1 MNCGENTSKLAVEV
15 LEALQAVVGKENV
28 SVCDS
33 NCCSDKKTKAI
44 VCVAPKSAQE
54 VAKIISIANKNEFRV
69 VSSNN
74 PEWAVDGTKYPQGG
88 ILVDLSR
95 IDEVVNFDRI
105 AMSVKVG
112 AGCTW
117 KALIDI
123 CAKEGFILGS
133 YPTDTSTTVGSWVVA
148 NGMGIGSYKNGS
160 AKSNVLNLQVVAAD
174 ATTLETGYDKIGYY
188 MSGYN
193 LTQLFSGSEG
203 TLGIITMATLKVLP
217 AGVTKA
223 IAYEFP
229 EFKDI
234 SKPLQKLVH
243 HASIKPYDIS
253 YSSVSKALL
262 VVLQGAE
269 EFITLEE
276 QEIDAIIGD
285 SAKKIDGAP
294 IWEERCGSKND
305 GVEVIVPVK
314 DWEAF
319 VIDLGDDVV
328 FGSIADRSTAL
339 FITLG
344 ETANTLGEKA
354 AKYGGRAVSSVS
366 FEWTPS
372 SLDVHED
379 SDLSRAVTPEI
390 ISKLEDIVGK
400 NNVTTNGVD
409 LILYSKDM
417 APLPKMAGIAF
428 NNMPDVVV
436 RPSKV
441 KEISEIAA
449 LAYKHGIPM
458 VPRGNSSWGL
468 GGCMPT
474 SGGIVI
480 DMSSKMNGIIDMD
493 PIGMYVKAG
502 AGITWKEL
510 LEACMKKGFII
521 GSYPSS
527 FPSATIGAWLS
538 TNGMG
543 VGSYKYGAAKDN
555 VLNMEVVLCDGT
567 VLKTGYDN
575 IGAYKSG
582 YNLNQIFS
590 GSEGTLCVF
599 GTVTFRM
606 YPMGTIKP
614 LAYEYEA
621 FRDMN
626 AAIQAIVNNPSV
638 KPLHISFADHNH
650 YENQRKAGCHTPD
663 VKNLL
668 MLTIQGDD
676 KFNALEEQ
684 TLDAI
689 VSKNGGKKVS
699 DDIAA
704 HEWEERCYE
713 FRARKV
719 GVGEIPAE
727 VVVPTHEWGA
737 FSDVCYD
744 GFKKMKMEVGGI
756 IGNVI
761 DRNTALYMPYYFKDD
776 ESLLGMTAFAF
787 NFYLGDRATEFG
799 GRTTGF
805 GVFFAWNLDNIHN
818 ADTVAYMRALKT
830 KLDPHDVVNPG
841 HVVCGSTRFGI
852 NMGKQLMGLGSSV
865 MQLAKKMLPVNTT
878 FADNRARFRYNILE
892 ERKAEDRVHE
902 LGKGTQ

>member
-1 MNCGENTSKLAVEV
+1 
-15 LEALQAVVGKENV
+15 
-28 SVCDS
+28 
-33 NCCSDKKTKAI
+33 
-44 VCVAPKSAQE
+44 
-54 VAKIISIANKNEFRV
+54 
-69 VSSNN
+69 
-74 PEWAVDGTKYPQGG
+74 
-88 ILVDLSR
+88 
-95 IDEVVNFDRI
+95 
-105 AMSVKVG
+105 
-112 AGCTW
+112 
-117 KALIDI
+117 
-123 CAKEGFILGS
+123 
-133 YPTDTSTTVGSWVVA
+133 
-148 NGMGIGSYKNGS
+148 
-160 AKSNVLNLQVVAAD
+160 
-174 ATTLETGYDKIGYY
+174 
-188 MSGYN
+188 
-193 LTQLFSGSEG
+193 
-203 TLGIITMATLKVLP
+203 
-217 AGVTKA
+217 
-223 IAYEFP
+223 
-229 EFKDI
+229 
-234 SKPLQKLVH
+234 
-243 HASIKPYDIS
+243 
-253 YSSVSKALL
+253 
-262 VVLQGAE
+262 
-269 EFITLEE
+269 
-276 QEIDAIIGD
+276 
-285 SAKKIDGAP
+285 
-294 IWEERCGSKND
+294 
-305 GVEVIVPVK
+305 
-314 DWEAF
+314 
-319 VIDLGDDVV
+319 
-328 FGSIADRSTAL
+328 
-339 FITLG
+339 
-344 ETANTLGEKA
+344 
-354 AKYGGRAVSSVS
+354 
-366 FEWTPS
+366 
-372 SLDVHED
+372 
-379 SDLSRAVTPEI
+379 
-390 ISKLEDIVGK
+390 
-400 NNVTTNGVD
+400 
-409 LILYSKDM
+409 
-417 APLPKMAGIAF
+417 
-428 NNMPDVVV
+428 
-436 RPSKV
+436 
-441 KEISEIAA
+441 
-449 LAYKHGIPM
+449 
-458 VPRGNSSWGL
+458 
-468 GGCMPT
+468 
-474 SGGIVI
+474 
-480 DMSSKMNGIIDMD
+480 
-493 PIGMYVKAG
+493 
-502 AGITWKEL
+502 
-510 LEACMKKGFII
+510 
-521 GSYPSS
+521 
-527 FPSATIGAWLS
+527 
-538 TNGMG
+538 MG

-567 VLKTGYDN
+567 VLKTGFDN

-590 GSEGTLCVF
+590 GSEGTLSVF

-626 AAIQAIVNNPSV
+626 AAIQAIVNHPSV

-689 VSKNGGKKVS
+689 VSENGGKKVS
-699 DDIAA
+699 DEIAA

-805 GVFFAWNLDNIHN
+805 GVFFAWNLDNIHD

-878 FADNRARFRYNILE
+878 FADNRVRFRYNTLE